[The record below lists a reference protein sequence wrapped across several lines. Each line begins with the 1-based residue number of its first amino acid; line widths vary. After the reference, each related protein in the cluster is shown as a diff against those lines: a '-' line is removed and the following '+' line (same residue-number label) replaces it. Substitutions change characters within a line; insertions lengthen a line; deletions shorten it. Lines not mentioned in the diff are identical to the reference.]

1 MNRRTCWSSLGLY
14 VATQKMAVEESRS
27 TELYLGLV
35 MALDR
40 AIMQEWVEEDRNASA
55 SCQQNE
61 SSRLIRLQETP
72 EAISTLYPG
81 IMRKVCYWVL
91 TGPRGDRINYIMM
104 SKVTELGVYLTAF
117 GIHDSR

>member
-1 MNRRTCWSSLGLY
+1 MVWFQSL
-14 VATQKMAVEESRS
+14 APQSQ
-27 TELYLGLV
+27 YLGLV

-40 AIMQEWVEEDRNASA
+40 AIMQETVEEDWKTSA

-81 IMRKVCYWVL
+81 IMPEVCYWL
-91 TGPRGDRINYIMM
+91 PYGTRSRSDQ
-104 SKVTELGVYLTAF
+104 LH
-117 GIHDSR
+117 HDV